1 LGKRLRIL
9 KGLRAAAIAAALIV
23 LLLPSQFLPVSASSS
38 SHPAVR
44 IGYFANITHAPAL
57 IAKQKG
63 FFEKQLGST
72 PVEYS
77 VFGVGTAAIEALKGG
92 ALDLAYVGPNPAIS
106 GYTTTKQTLLRVVGG
121 ATSGGAK
128 FIVRPE
134 LIKSA
139 GRATSTEIEG
149 LKGHLF
155 ATPGLG
161 GTQDVALRNYLK
173 TNHLDL
179 GTKSTQVAI
188 APSDNSTTLTLF
200 KKGQI
205 DGAWVPEPWATRL
218 QLEGGGKLFADEATL
233 WQGGS
238 FATTNLV
245 VSQKYLAAN
254 PAIVRQILIANNQ
267 AISYLNNPRNSAAAK
282 ALVQKEL
289 RAQTGK
295 DLTAETMDGAWAS
308 LKFTSDP
315 IASSLRQNFANAIS
329 VGALRGSAEA
339 TELNG
344 IFDLRILNAL
354 NRESNLAT
362 VSAAGLGKE

>member
-1 LGKRLRIL
+1 MGKRLKIL
-9 KGLRAAAIAAALIV
+9 RGIRTAAIAAALIV
-23 LLLPSQFLPVSASSS
+23 LLLPSQLLPVSASPSATA
-38 SHPAVR
+38 PVR

-63 FFEKQLGST
+63 FFERQLGST

-92 ALDLAYVGPNPAIS
+92 ALDIAYVGPNPAIS
-106 GYTTTKQTLLRVVGG
+106 GYTTTKQTLLRVVAG

-128 FIVRPE
+128 FIVRSE
-134 LIKSA
+134 LIA
-139 GRATSTEIEG
+139 NPGNATKAEIEG
-149 LKGHLF
+149 LRGRFF

-161 GTQDVALRNYLK
+161 GTQDVALRSYLK
-173 TNHLDL
+173 ANHLSL

-218 QLEGGGKLFADEATL
+218 QLEGGGKLFVDEATL
-233 WQGGS
+233 WQGGA

-245 VSQKYLAAN
+245 VSQKFLAAK
-254 PAIVRQILIANNQ
+254 PAVVRQILQANNQ
-267 AISYLNNPRNSAAAK
+267 AIAFLNDPRNSGAAK
-282 ALVQKEL
+282 AIVQKEL
-289 RAQTGK
+289 LAQTGK
-295 DLTAETMDGAWAS
+295 TLPSETIDGAWAS

-315 IASSLRQNFANAIS
+315 IACSLRKNFANA
-329 VGALRGSAEA
+329 VLVEALKGSATA
-339 TELNG
+339 TELTG

-354 NRESNLAT
+354 NRESNLTT
-362 VSAAGLGKE
+362 VRP